1 MKRFT
6 AIFILLG
13 LFCLVSAE
21 VFKPSMDGRAV
32 VAEFGELPVGLFGK
46 SASFLPGDTVIVTNP
61 ATKIS
66 IEVMIFGGFDATEGI
81 AIVLSPEAAR
91 ELYINKG
98 SNVIVQVTKKND
110 AYTESTILAKTL
122 ENYVPK
128 NDPDN
133 NPEMMIDEPVFER
146 PTVVEEFDPVE
157 PLPEETEVVPADEA
171 SGLALIEDSALFEK
185 KPDYPSYEDT
195 FSGDEF
201 VSEMTETPTEE
212 YTPYESTDN
221 PPEDEFIVDAVLV
234 PVDAKPPVAEEKE
247 EEPVIAEVEEE
258 PAADE
263 TEESSLAIT
272 DEPEVFVIPII
283 PVVEE
288 EPVAEAVEEPVP
300 EEPAVEPVIA
310 EPVEE
315 KTVVIPVI
323 TCKTITSDA
332 LTKGACYIQIATCT
346 KLENAASIK
355 DNFAA
360 KYPIEVVELSGKP
373 GYQVL
378 IGALNDDEYTVVLE
392 RFKQYGY
399 KDAFLRKIR

>member
-128 NDPDN
+128 
-133 NPEMMIDEPVFER
+133 
-146 PTVVEEFDPVE
+146 
-157 PLPEETEVVPADEA
+157 
-171 SGLALIEDSALFEK
+171 
-185 KPDYPSYEDT
+185 
-195 FSGDEF
+195 
-201 VSEMTETPTEE
+201 
-212 YTPYESTDN
+212 
-221 PPEDEFIVDAVLV
+221 
-234 PVDAKPPVAEEKE
+234 
-247 EEPVIAEVEEE
+247 
-258 PAADE
+258 
-263 TEESSLAIT
+263 
-272 DEPEVFVIPII
+272 
-283 PVVEE
+283 
-288 EPVAEAVEEPVP
+288 
-300 EEPAVEPVIA
+300 
-310 EPVEE
+310 
-315 KTVVIPVI
+315 
-323 TCKTITSDA
+323 
-332 LTKGACYIQIATCT
+332 
-346 KLENAASIK
+346 
-355 DNFAA
+355 
-360 KYPIEVVELSGKP
+360 
-373 GYQVL
+373 
-378 IGALNDDEYTVVLE
+378 
-392 RFKQYGY
+392 
-399 KDAFLRKIR
+399 

>member
-201 VSEMTETPTEE
+201 VSEMTETPAEE
-212 YTPYESTDN
+212 YTPYETADN
-221 PPEDEFIVDAVLV
+221 PPEDEFVVDAVLV
-234 PVDAKPPVAEEKE
+234 PADAKPPVTE
-247 EEPVIAEVEEE
+247 EEPVLAETE
-258 PAADE
+258 PADE
-263 TEESSLAIT
+263 SEDYSVAVT

-283 PVVEE
+283 PVTE
-288 EPVAEAVEEPVP
+288 EPVAEAVEEPAP

-355 DNFAA
+355 DIYAA